1 MRKGVISTMFHDICR
16 PSLPRKRLAS
26 SIGLER
32 ETFITRVIS
41 RLRVRV
47 PRWAFFFYFF
57 KTIMGFFCTVFFLF
71 HHQTK
76 IVLILYRKYYFSF
89 YLFFFLVLRCGR
101 VIGALKKG
109 DQVHNQSVT
118 GSVDSKKKKTKTPK
132 KFYNKD
138 RNKVHFN
145 SSILLS
151 ALPFQL
157 LCSFKK
163 IDRNTVIRSCYFFL
177 WISH

>member
-47 PRWAFFFYFF
+47 PRWAFYFF
-57 KTIMGFFCTVFFLF
+57 KTIMGFARCSFISSLDQDRFDFIQKVLFLF
-71 HHQTK
+71 LF
-76 IVLILYRKYYFSF
+76 IFSS
-89 YLFFFLVLRCGR
+89 LRCGR
-101 VIGALKKG
+101 VIGALKRVIKYITNLLP
-109 DQVHNQSVT
+109 DQWIQKN
-118 GSVDSKKKKTKTPK
+118 KTPK

-157 LCSFKK
+157 LCSFK
-163 IDRNTVIRSCYFFL
+163 NRSKYRD
-177 WISH
+177 

>member
-47 PRWAFFFYFF
+47 PRWAFLLF
-57 KTIMGFFCTVFFLF
+57 TGFLHDVLFISSLDQDRFDFIQKVLFLF
-71 HHQTK
+71 
-76 IVLILYRKYYFSF
+76 
-89 YLFFFLVLRCGR
+89 LFIFFLVLRCGR
-101 VIGALKKG
+101 VIGALKRVIKYITNLLP
-109 DQVHNQSVT
+109 DQWIQ
-118 GSVDSKKKKTKTPK
+118 KTKTPK

-163 IDRNTVIRSCYFFL
+163 
-177 WISH
+177 